1 MRGLNCRRRIT
12 IARVQ
17 NSRNRQV
24 TFSKRCNGLF
34 KKASELCTLCG
45 AYVVVVIFSFRNKI
59 YSCGH
64 PSVEFIVD
72 KFLGENP
79 QPNIDASNPDTDS
92 PNPDTN
98 APNPIVVTHQN
109 AYVDEINKKL
119 NKLENSLER
128 EKKYGEAL
136 QALRN
141 EFPYEKLYFLNLKKL
156 S

>member
-24 TFSKRCNGLF
+24 TFSKRRNGLF

-45 AYVVVVIFSFRNKI
+45 AYVAIVIFSSRNKI

-79 QPNIDASNPDTDS
+79 QPDTDASNPDTD
-92 PNPDTN
+92 

-136 QALRN
+136 QSLRN
-141 EFPYEKLYFLNLKKL
+141 ELPYEKIDFLNLKKL

>member
-1 MRGLNCRRRIT
+1 MRRRNGSRRIV
-12 IARVQ
+12 IVRMQ

-45 AYVVVVIFSFRNKI
+45 AYVAVVIFTSSNKV

-64 PSVEFIVD
+64 LSVELIVD

-79 QPNIDASNPDTDS
+79 QLDS
-92 PNPDTN
+92 D
-98 APNPIVVTHQN
+98 APNPTVEAHQN
-109 AYVDEINKKL
+109 FNVDKINNEL

-128 EKKYGEAL
+128 LKNMEKRSKH
-136 QALRN
+136 
-141 EFPYEKLYFLNLKKL
+141 
-156 S
+156 